1 MQKLVLFW
9 ACFPPFPELNEAR
22 RKFLYPDP
30 ELFSGCGP
38 ETQISLTAGILKDNP
53 INIMA

>member
-38 ETQISLTAGILKDNP
+38 ETQISQTAGILKDNP